1 MVKNLSISRY
11 LKLIVYLFVQYLF
24 LLVIDNPPANETG
37 GRFYP
42 KALTH
47 IFVGLYIE
55 QICLAGLFF
64 LAQDTNGN
72 QSAIP
77 QGAIMVVLIVITV
90 LFQLLMLKSYKP
102 LIDHLPLSMH
112 GRLQERNREMATSSG
127 QGSPQTLHQTNTAG
141 TNGNSREKDD
151 STFPP
156 QRASMEEHQALNDK
170 QYQQQNSHDHHHG
183 SSTPNG
189 TLPGEEHIDKH
200 AFDHPATYEDYP
212 TVWIPQDRR
221 GLYEREVH
229 DTKAAGVEVS
239 SEGAT
244 MNEKGKCDISRAPPE
259 EDWDESQ

>member
-1 MVKNLSISRY
+1 
-11 LKLIVYLFVQYLF
+11 
-24 LLVIDNPPANETG
+24 
-37 GRFYP
+37 
-42 KALTH
+42 
-47 IFVGLYIE
+47 
-55 QICLAGLFF
+55 
-64 LAQDTNGN
+64 
-72 QSAIP
+72 
-77 QGAIMVVLIVITV
+77 MVVLIVITV